1 VLAVASC
8 AVVLLLDAYGMAVLG
23 DPVMYAPVLM
33 CVYDRETTGRWLFPG
48 LALDPIRCAISLL
61 AF

>member
-1 VLAVASC
+1 MIVSAVASC

-33 CVYDRETTGRWLFPG
+33 CVYDRETTGHWLFPG
-48 LALDPIRCAISLL
+48 LALDPI
-61 AF
+61 